1 MVGNF
6 ILIAATVL
14 VSGIVLAQ
22 TSTFPDYSNISSVGP
37 EAIPNVLAIL
47 MLVIVA
53 ILAVQEVQKILR
65 GRHESPTYV
74 QVELQKTKEAWAM
87 ILSNKMGNLRVAG
100 NLIMIVLFALLLRT
114 VGFEI
119 CAFVFLAGGMLL
131 NGVRKVWQII
141 LLPVCTI
148 AIIYG
153 VFVVSLRI
161 NIPMLFL

>member
-1 MVGNF
+1 MVGNL

-22 TSTFPDYSNISSVGP
+22 TSTFSDYSSISAVGP
-37 EAIPNVLAIL
+37 EAVPNVLAVL
-47 MLVIVA
+47 MLAIAA

-65 GRHESPTYV
+65 GRYENPTYV
-74 QVELQKTKEAWAM
+74 QAELQKTKETWAM
-87 ILSNKMGNLRVAG
+87 ILSNKMGILRVAG

-141 LLPVCTI
+141 LLPICTI

-153 VFVVSLRI
+153 VFVVALRI